1 MRKRTYGVVGDH
13 IIRARKINLLVK
25 ILEILS
31 TLQQDNTSRI
41 GHSFEI
47 ALLDTVT
54 FHFDRSNVFIDKGE
68 KMSYLNGTSKE
79 KFIVPDTEDD
89 ILMGTDAG
97 FIDVDYP
104 VRVEASCEVID
115 KTFEDS
121 AMRGCS
127 LNIIGNT
134 MHNFENSCETTLDSY
149 QYKENDSQ
157 VLP

>member
-1 MRKRTYGVVGDH
+1 
-13 IIRARKINLLVK
+13 
-25 ILEILS
+25 
-31 TLQQDNTSRI
+31 
-41 GHSFEI
+41 
-47 ALLDTVT
+47 
-54 FHFDRSNVFIDKGE
+54 
-68 KMSYLNGTSKE
+68 MSITQ
-79 KFIVPDTEDD
+79 F
-89 ILMGTDAG
+89 
-97 FIDVDYP
+97 
-104 VRVEASCEVID
+104 RVEASCEVID